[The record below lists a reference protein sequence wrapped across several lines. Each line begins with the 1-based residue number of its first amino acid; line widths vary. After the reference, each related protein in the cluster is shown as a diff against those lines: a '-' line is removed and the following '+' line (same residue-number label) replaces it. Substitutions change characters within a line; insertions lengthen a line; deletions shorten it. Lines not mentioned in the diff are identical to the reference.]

1 MKNNEKRIVRKSY
14 KNLTQTEIIRLG
26 NSFVDDFLFEDN
38 KAVDIPINAL
48 RTIFNIAADLRNEQL
63 RPQDRPM
70 QLSLFE
76 EEFEPLK
83 TVLKKKNY
91 FAKKNKLRTA
101 TTSVTTIS
109 FLLGRKIFSENSHKT
124 INRHQQYHCN
134 DNILKIK
141 HFFNYLKI

>member
-1 MKNNEKRIVRKSY
+1 MKNNEKRIFRRSY
-14 KNLTQTEIIRLG
+14 KNLTKTEIIRLG

-38 KAVDIPINAL
+38 KAVNIPINAL
-48 RTIFNIAADLRNEQL
+48 RAIFNIAADLRNEQL

-91 FAKKNKLRTA
+91 FAEKLNYEQPQPL
-101 TTSVTTIS
+101 SQPFPF
-109 FLLGRKIFSENSHKT
+109 FLEEKFLVKT
-124 INRHQQYHCN
+124 LTRQ
-134 DNILKIK
+134 
-141 HFFNYLKI
+141 

>member
-1 MKNNEKRIVRKSY
+1 MKDNEKRIVRKSY

-38 KAVDIPINAL
+38 KAVDVPINAL

-91 FAKKNKLRTA
+91 FAEKLNYEQPQPL
-101 TTSVTTIS
+101 SQPFPF
-109 FLLGRKIFSENSHKT
+109 FLEEKFLVKT
-124 INRHQQYHCN
+124 LTRQ
-134 DNILKIK
+134 
-141 HFFNYLKI
+141 

>member
-1 MKNNEKRIVRKSY
+1 MKDNEKRIVRKSY

-48 RTIFNIAADLRNEQL
+48 RAIFNIAADLRNEQL

-91 FAKKNKLRTA
+91 FAEKINYEQPQPL
-101 TTSVTTIS
+101 SQPFPF
-109 FLLGRKIFSENSHKT
+109 FLEEKFLVKT
-124 INRHQQYHCN
+124 LTRQ
-134 DNILKIK
+134 
-141 HFFNYLKI
+141 

>member
-1 MKNNEKRIVRKSY
+1 MKNNEKRIFRRSY
-14 KNLTQTEIIRLG
+14 KNLTKTEIIRLG

-48 RTIFNIAADLRNEQL
+48 RAIFNIAADLRNEQL

-91 FAKKNKLRTA
+91 FAEKLNYEQPQPL
-101 TTSVTTIS
+101 SQPFPF
-109 FLLGRKIFSENSHKT
+109 FLEEKFLVKT
-124 INRHQQYHCN
+124 LTRQ
-134 DNILKIK
+134 
-141 HFFNYLKI
+141 

>member
-1 MKNNEKRIVRKSY
+1 MKNNEKRIFRRSY
-14 KNLTQTEIIRLG
+14 KNLTKTEIIRLG

-38 KAVDIPINAL
+38 KAVDVPINAL

-76 EEFEPLK
+76 VEFEPLK

-91 FAKKNKLRTA
+91 FAEKLNYEQPQPL
-101 TTSVTTIS
+101 SQPFPF
-109 FLLGRKIFSENSHKT
+109 FLEEKFLVKT
-124 INRHQQYHCN
+124 LTRQ
-134 DNILKIK
+134 
-141 HFFNYLKI
+141 

>member
-1 MKNNEKRIVRKSY
+1 MKDNEKRIVRKSY

-26 NSFVDDFLFEDN
+26 NSSVDDFLFEDN

-48 RTIFNIAADLRNEQL
+48 RAIFNIAADLRNEQL

-91 FAKKNKLRTA
+91 FAEKLNYEQPQPL
-101 TTSVTTIS
+101 SQPFPF
-109 FLLGRKIFSENSHKT
+109 FLEEKFLVKT
-124 INRHQQYHCN
+124 LTRQ
-134 DNILKIK
+134 
-141 HFFNYLKI
+141 

>member
-1 MKNNEKRIVRKSY
+1 MKDNEKKRIVWRSY
-14 KNLTQTEIIRLG
+14 KNLTQTEIIRLR

-48 RTIFNIAADLRNEQL
+48 RAIFNIAADLRNEQL

-91 FAKKNKLRTA
+91 FAEKLNYEQPQPL
-101 TTSVTTIS
+101 SQPFPF
-109 FLLGRKIFSENSHKT
+109 FLEEKFLVKT
-124 INRHQQYHCN
+124 LTRQ
-134 DNILKIK
+134 
-141 HFFNYLKI
+141 

>member
-1 MKNNEKRIVRKSY
+1 MKDNEKRIARKSY

-48 RTIFNIAADLRNEQL
+48 RAIFNIAADLRNEQL
-63 RPQDRPM
+63 QPQDRPM

-101 TTSVTTIS
+101 TTLITAVS
-109 FLLGRKIFSENSHKT
+109 FLLGRKIFSENSHET
-124 INRHQQYHCN
+124 INRHQQYHCY

-141 HFFNYLKI
+141 HFSNYLKI

>member
-1 MKNNEKRIVRKSY
+1 MKDNEKRIVRKSY

-38 KAVDIPINAL
+38 KEVDIPINAL
-48 RTIFNIAADLRNEQL
+48 RAIFNIAADLRNEQL

-91 FAKKNKLRTA
+91 FAEKLNYEQPQPL
-101 TTSVTTIS
+101 SQPFPF
-109 FLLGRKIFSENSHKT
+109 FLKEKFLVKT
-124 INRHQQYHCN
+124 LTRQ
-134 DNILKIK
+134 
-141 HFFNYLKI
+141 

>member
-1 MKNNEKRIVRKSY
+1 MKDNEKRIVRKSY

-48 RTIFNIAADLRNEQL
+48 RAIFNIAADLRNEQL

-91 FAKKNKLRTA
+91 FAEKLNYEKPL
-101 TTSVTTIS
+101 V
-109 FLLGRKIFSENSHKT
+109 FKIPLPSK
-124 INRHQQYHCN
+124 
-134 DNILKIK
+134 
-141 HFFNYLKI
+141 

>member
-1 MKNNEKRIVRKSY
+1 MKDNEKRIVRKSY

-48 RTIFNIAADLRNEQL
+48 RAIFNIAADLRNEQL

-91 FAKKNKLRTA
+91 FAEKL
-101 TTSVTTIS
+101 
-109 FLLGRKIFSENSHKT
+109 N
-124 INRHQQYHCN
+124 
-134 DNILKIK
+134 
-141 HFFNYLKI
+141 

>member
-1 MKNNEKRIVRKSY
+1 MKDNEKRIVRKSY

-48 RTIFNIAADLRNEQL
+48 RAIFNIAADLRNEQL

-70 QLSLFE
+70 LLFLFE

-91 FAKKNKLRTA
+91 FAEKLNYEQPQPL
-101 TTSVTTIS
+101 SQPFPF
-109 FLLGRKIFSENSHKT
+109 FLEEKFLVKT
-124 INRHQQYHCN
+124 LTRQ
-134 DNILKIK
+134 
-141 HFFNYLKI
+141 

>member
-1 MKNNEKRIVRKSY
+1 M
-14 KNLTQTEIIRLG
+14 TQTEIIRLR

-48 RTIFNIAADLRNEQL
+48 RAIFNIAADLRNEQL

-83 TVLKKKNY
+83 TVLKKKKIISLKKKINY
-91 FAKKNKLRTA
+91 EQPQPLSQPLPF
-101 TTSVTTIS
+101 
-109 FLLGRKIFSENSHKT
+109 FLEEKFLVKILT
-124 INRHQQYHCN
+124 RQ
-134 DNILKIK
+134 
-141 HFFNYLKI
+141 

>member
-1 MKNNEKRIVRKSY
+1 MKNNEKRIFRRSY
-14 KNLTQTEIIRLG
+14 KNLTKTEIIRLG

-38 KAVDIPINAL
+38 KAVDVPINAL

-76 EEFEPLK
+76 VEFEPLK

-91 FAKKNKLRTA
+91 FIKKINYEQPPPL
-101 TTSVTTIS
+101 SQPFPF
-109 FLLGRKIFSENSHKT
+109 FLEEKFLVKT
-124 INRHQQYHCN
+124 LTRQ
-134 DNILKIK
+134 
-141 HFFNYLKI
+141 

>member
-1 MKNNEKRIVRKSY
+1 MKNNEKRIFRRSY
-14 KNLTQTEIIRLG
+14 KNLTKTEIIRLG

-38 KAVDIPINAL
+38 KAVDVPINAL

-91 FAKKNKLRTA
+91 FAEKLNYEQPQPLSQPFPFFLEEKFLVKTLTRQYTA
-101 TTSVTTIS
+101 IS
-109 FLLGRKIFSENSHKT
+109 SIIAMIT
-124 INRHQQYHCN
+124 Y
-134 DNILKIK
+134 
-141 HFFNYLKI
+141 

>member
-1 MKNNEKRIVRKSY
+1 MKDNEKRIVRKSY

-48 RTIFNIAADLRNEQL
+48 RAIFNIAADLRNEQL

-83 TVLKKKNY
+83 IVLKKKNY
-91 FAKKNKLRTA
+91 FAKK
-101 TTSVTTIS
+101 
-109 FLLGRKIFSENSHKT
+109 
-124 INRHQQYHCN
+124 
-134 DNILKIK
+134 
-141 HFFNYLKI
+141 

>member
-1 MKNNEKRIVRKSY
+1 MKNNEKRIFRRSY
-14 KNLTQTEIIRLG
+14 KNLTKTEIIRLG

-38 KAVDIPINAL
+38 KAVDVPINAL

-91 FAKKNKLRTA
+91 FAEKLNYEQPQPL
-101 TTSVTTIS
+101 SQPFPF
-109 FLLGRKIFSENSHKT
+109 FLEEKFLVKT
-124 INRHQQYHCN
+124 LTRQ
-134 DNILKIK
+134 
-141 HFFNYLKI
+141 

>member
-1 MKNNEKRIVRKSY
+1 MKDNEKRIVRKSY

-38 KAVDIPINAL
+38 KAVDVPINAL
-48 RTIFNIAADLRNEQL
+48 RAIFNIAADLRNEQL

-91 FAKKNKLRTA
+91 FAEKLNYEQPQPL
-101 TTSVTTIS
+101 SQPFPF
-109 FLLGRKIFSENSHKT
+109 FLEEKFLVKT
-124 INRHQQYHCN
+124 LTRQ
-134 DNILKIK
+134 
-141 HFFNYLKI
+141 

>member
-1 MKNNEKRIVRKSY
+1 MKDNEKRIVRKSY

-26 NSFVDDFLFEDN
+26 NCFVDDFLFEDN
-38 KAVDIPINAL
+38 KAVDVPINAL

-91 FAKKNKLRTA
+91 FAEKLNYEQPQPL
-101 TTSVTTIS
+101 SQPFPF
-109 FLLGRKIFSENSHKT
+109 FLEEKFLVKT
-124 INRHQQYHCN
+124 LTRQ
-134 DNILKIK
+134 
-141 HFFNYLKI
+141 

>member
-1 MKNNEKRIVRKSY
+1 MKDNEKRIVRKSY

-48 RTIFNIAADLRNEQL
+48 RAIFNIAADLRNEQL

-91 FAKKNKLRTA
+91 FATLITA
-101 TTSVTTIS
+101 IS
-109 FLLGRKIFSENSHKT
+109 FLLERKIFSENSHKT
-124 INRHQQYHCN
+124 INRHQQYHCY
-134 DNILKIK
+134 DYILKIN
-141 HFFNYLKI
+141 HFSNYLKI

>member
-1 MKNNEKRIVRKSY
+1 MKDNEKRIARKSY
-14 KNLTQTEIIRLG
+14 KNLTQTEIIRQG

-48 RTIFNIAADLRNEQL
+48 RAIFNIAADLRNEQL

-70 QLSLFE
+70 QMSLFE

-91 FAKKNKLRTA
+91 FAEKLNYEQPQPL
-101 TTSVTTIS
+101 SQPFPF
-109 FLLGRKIFSENSHKT
+109 FLEEKFLVKT
-124 INRHQQYHCN
+124 LTRQ
-134 DNILKIK
+134 
-141 HFFNYLKI
+141 

>member
-1 MKNNEKRIVRKSY
+1 MKDNEKRIVRKSY

-48 RTIFNIAADLRNEQL
+48 RAIFNIAADLRNEQL

-76 EEFEPLK
+76 KEFEPLK

-91 FAKKNKLRTA
+91 FAKKMNYEQPQPL
-101 TTSVTTIS
+101 SQPFPF
-109 FLLGRKIFSENSHKT
+109 FLEEKFLVKT
-124 INRHQQYHCN
+124 LTRQ
-134 DNILKIK
+134 
-141 HFFNYLKI
+141 

>member
-38 KAVDIPINAL
+38 KAVDVPINAL

-91 FAKKNKLRTA
+91 FAEKLNYEQPQPL
-101 TTSVTTIS
+101 SQPFPF
-109 FLLGRKIFSENSHKT
+109 FLEEKFLVKT
-124 INRHQQYHCN
+124 LTRQ
-134 DNILKIK
+134 
-141 HFFNYLKI
+141 

>member
-1 MKNNEKRIVRKSY
+1 MKDNEKRIARKSY
-14 KNLTQTEIIRLG
+14 KNLTQTEIIRQG

-48 RTIFNIAADLRNEQL
+48 RAIFNIAADLRNEQL

-76 EEFEPLK
+76 KEFEPLK

-91 FAKKNKLRTA
+91 FAEKLNYEQPQPL
-101 TTSVTTIS
+101 SQPFPF
-109 FLLGRKIFSENSHKT
+109 FLEEKFLVKT
-124 INRHQQYHCN
+124 LTRQ
-134 DNILKIK
+134 
-141 HFFNYLKI
+141 

>member
-1 MKNNEKRIVRKSY
+1 MKDNEKRIVRKSY

-48 RTIFNIAADLRNEQL
+48 RAIFNIAADLRNEQL
-63 RPQDRPM
+63 RPQDRSM

-76 EEFEPLK
+76 KEFEPLK

-91 FAKKNKLRTA
+91 FAEKLNYEQPQPL
-101 TTSVTTIS
+101 SQPFPF
-109 FLLGRKIFSENSHKT
+109 FLEEKFLVKT
-124 INRHQQYHCN
+124 LTRQ
-134 DNILKIK
+134 
-141 HFFNYLKI
+141 